1 LISPTASNA
10 IESPTLQTPSSPHP
24 TDKDCGVI
32 VLDSHADETG
42 PNVIL
47 YLELSAASDLFQRS
61 KIVENRQT
69 NLMGFIKDSIIDYY
83 FRIFFIM
90 FLFGSWISIF
100 NKHVKRAD
108 AKIYSVLKYY
118 SVAH

>member
-1 LISPTASNA
+1 
-10 IESPTLQTPSSPHP
+10 
-24 TDKDCGVI
+24 
-32 VLDSHADETG
+32 
-42 PNVIL
+42 
-47 YLELSAASDLFQRS
+47 
-61 KIVENRQT
+61 
-69 NLMGFIKDSIIDYY
+69 MGFIKDSIIDYY